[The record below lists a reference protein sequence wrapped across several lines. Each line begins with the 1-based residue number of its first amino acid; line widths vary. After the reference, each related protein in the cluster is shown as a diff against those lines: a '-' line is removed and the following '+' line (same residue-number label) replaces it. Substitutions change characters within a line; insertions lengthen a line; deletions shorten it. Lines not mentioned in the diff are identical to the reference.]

1 MNDASLAAERA
12 ALISE
17 TGEGP
22 FGTLIR
28 MGPHSLRA
36 DEPTTAGGLDGGPG
50 PYDLLMASLG
60 ACTTM
65 TVRMYANRK
74 GLKLERVEA
83 RVQQVARRSAGAPQD
98 VFEREIE
105 LVGELTDEER
115 ARLLT
120 IAEHCPVSRTL
131 AGGSAIRTY
140 LAGGLDGEGD

>member
-1 MNDASLAAERA
+1 MDEAGATQARAAVAAEN
-12 ALISE
+12 
-17 TGEGP
+17 GEGA

-28 MGPHSLRA
+28 MGPHAIRA
-36 DEPTTAGGLDGGPG
+36 DEPASVGGLDGGPN
-50 PYDLLMASLG
+50 PYDLLMAALG

-65 TVRMYANRK
+65 TVRMYAARK
-74 GLKLERVEA
+74 GLKLERVSA
-83 RVQQVARRSAGAPQD
+83 RVQQVARRAAGAAQD

-105 LVGELTDEER
+105 LTGELSDAER